1 MLIKADTDQ
10 AWLPLYEALASP
22 VRLNILDLLAAA
34 AEPMNVKDLAAALG
48 LSSAIVTMHVRK
60 LEQAGIIQTKMVR
73 KQGGTH
79 KICEIAASRIQIDL
93 PQPGFTPKKTHE
105 ISIPVGHY
113 TEFEVYPTCGIATTE
128 KVIGQFDDPR
138 YFLEPERM
146 NAGILWFGKGYVE
159 YRIPN
164 YLLPGQRPEEL
175 EIVLEIS
182 SEAPGYNENWPSDIV
197 FTLNGVRIGM
207 WTSPGDF
214 GAVKG
219 KYTPT
224 WWQDFVNQYG
234 LLKIIRVQ
242 KNGTFID
249 GQKISDVGIDQIGLN
264 RNQWV
269 FRLAVEDNAAHVG
282 GLTLFGKGFGNYN
295 QDMIFR
301 VSYLE
306 GLDC

>member
-1 MLIKADTDQ
+1 MLIKADTDH

-34 AEPMNVKDLAAALG
+34 PEPMNVKELAASLG

-60 LEQAGIIQTKMVR
+60 LEQAGLIQTKMIR

-79 KICEIAASRIQIDL
+79 KICEISASRIQIDL
-93 PQPGFTPKKTHE
+93 PQTGFIPKKTHE
-105 ISIPVGHY
+105 ISIPIGHY
-113 TEFEVYPTCGIATTE
+113 TEFEVHPTCGIATTE

-138 YFLEPERM
+138 YFIEPERM

-159 YRIPN
+159 YKIPN

-207 WTSPGDF
+207 WTSPGDY
-214 GAVKG
+214 GDVKG
-219 KYTPT
+219 KYTPA

-242 KNGTFID
+242 KNGTYID
-249 GQKISDVGIDQIGLN
+249 GQKISEIGIDQIELN

-269 FRLAVEDNAAHVG
+269 FRLAVEDNAVHVG

-301 VSYLE
+301 VHYVE
-306 GLDC
+306 GLAL